1 MERADVGVRYAYS
14 VRIDNLLPADSPR
27 LNGLDEEHAR
37 QLAEKESELPPILVH
52 RTTLRVI
59 DGMHRIRAAELNG
72 RSEIAATFF
81 DGSAAEAFLRS
92 VVANISHGLPLSMA
106 DRKAAAGR
114 ILTSHPLLSDRA
126 VAAYTGL
133 AARSVGAVRRRS
145 AADSLQVN
153 VRIGT
158 DGKPHPLNRAAGRI
172 RASEVIAERP
182 DLPLRE
188 IARVAGISVGTAHDV
203 RTRLRRGEA
212 PVPATRAATGDGDGA
227 GRVRTTARTGPDEHD
242 GTRDPH
248 FTLRRLAGDPSLR
261 QSESGRELLRWLHT
275 QVAMGDDWKRRMDA
289 VPPHCADAVAEL
301 ARQCSDTWRQIA
313 REMHRRT
320 SAE

>member
-1 MERADVGVRYAYS
+1 MRYAYS
-14 VRIDNLLPADSPR
+14 VRIDDLLPADSPR
-27 LNGLDEEHAR
+27 LNGLDEEHAH

-52 RTTLRVI
+52 RPTMRVV
-59 DGMHRIRAAELNG
+59 DGMHRIRAARLNG
-72 RSEIAATFF
+72 RTEITATFF
-81 DGSAAEAFLRS
+81 DGSDAEAFLRS

-114 ILTSHPLLSDRA
+114 ILASHPLLSDRA

-145 AADSLQVN
+145 AAESLRLN

-188 IARVAGISVGTAHDV
+188 VARVAGISVGTAHDV
-203 RTRLRRGEA
+203 RARLRRGEA
-212 PVPATRAATGDGDGA
+212 PVPATRTAAHGGGRA
-227 GRVRTTARTGPDEHD
+227 GTTARTDPHEHGGTPDNP
-242 GTRDPH
+242 RDPH

-275 QVAMGDDWKRRMDA
+275 QVVMSDDWKRRMDA

-301 ARQCSDTWRQIA
+301 ARQCSDTWRHIA
-313 REMHRRT
+313 REMLRRT